1 MDKKGRFSEAFN
13 YLKDKGIVH
22 TQKDVAKK
30 MGSTSPNVS
39 SAMKGVESVLTDN
52 FLHRFNEAFGT
63 VFDEQWLLT
72 GEGSM
77 LKTEALPAKNGE
89 GVPFY
94 DQDFACG
101 FLDFPDV
108 AERPTEYV
116 NLPGTRGA
124 TCWCRATGDSMQPL
138 INNGDYVCLMKIYD
152 PTFLVF
158 GDTYAFDCENGMR
171 TIKKLGRGTQPDT
184 YRLIPVNKAID
195 EQDIPVSIIRSIFR
209 VVAVAKYL

>member
-1 MDKKGRFSEAFN
+1 MKEDFISELRQFFENKK
-13 YLKDKGIVH
+13 V
-22 TQKDVAKK
+22 TQKSIANSLDV
-30 MGSTSPNVS
+30 SPAYIN
-39 SAMKGVESVLTDN
+39 KLLTGQK
-52 FLHRFNEAFGT
+52 AFGKKT
-63 VFDEQWLLT
+63 AQQFQDLFGLSASWLLT

-77 LKTEALPAKNGE
+77 LKTEVLPAKNGE